1 MQGKY
6 AKKAFC
12 FFFLTCLMLL
22 LCCRVEAVDF
32 LFFTGDCRSAYLQ
45 NEIIEFGIYSEKK
58 LNEIPLVIIA
68 KLQNEDK
75 KGELVLYKD
84 KISTEKIKTLLFQMP
99 ARYLKPG
106 DYEIIAKIGDSIR
119 KLDIKIIST
128 NPVSHFL
135 SGFNGPE
142 SVDFTS
148 RISENGG
155 NFFLIHV
162 YQYAKIDQMKN
173 FGPEESFGIPD
184 PLPLMNIE
192 KVLNE
197 TMSNNIFVG
206 DYTSWSGYVIHQP
219 FTNWTSWNDPE
230 IFKLAM
236 QVIQLKAQRL
246 RRFPNVKWAG
256 PLDEPGLGY
265 GLDINGNLSSGWPD
279 HFQKEAFEKETGIKL
294 PENIFELSD
303 GDWLKFYR
311 WRCGIIGR
319 FMNYAK
325 KYFKEVPHN
334 IAWAPDIYAGWA
346 INDGAY
352 PLNGRSSEWRNTH
365 GFADFDGGKQAM
377 MAHLALERA
386 GWQKHPFSVA
396 TNVHLSF
403 EPEPRNPLTYWMLSN
418 LILTQGI
425 DSNWFLNYD
434 QKHLEFMKGP
444 NERNIRFGDFFKEIT
459 PKNNVAILYSISE
472 SALRLKKYGDDREK
486 IYEIARSYTCEVLS
500 LYQSLTRAHY
510 PADIVLE
517 EEIKEGILNNY
528 KVLWM
533 PGITQPAVYQ
543 EISEYLNQFISHG
556 GKIIKTRNTISFVPG
571 ISTEVDY
578 SSSYRKIRCLDK
590 EAEEFFNAGD
600 YTTGSYKRLNI
611 WKDQIIDE
619 QVPEIRNVM
628 KKIIGPPIIEFEK
641 QDTSIILQHQ
651 QSGEGRYLQVINYNQ
666 QIPEKPDIL
675 YKTKDGKEQQVYQL
689 DYFAD
694 YRNKFKINGLKS
706 RESVYVLEGLE
717 LNKGRKLKNPEQFLD
732 FYFEPAEMKLLAI
745 LPEAIGHLKLFVAH
759 EVLQADLMKVKVCIF
774 SVHNNLIRAPIPLE
788 IEIIDSKGR
797 VRYHLYRSTNKI
809 GIYEEDLQ
817 VSFNDEPGLWQIK
830 VRELFS
836 GMEICRKIVVKEKD
850 RKVFFSNAPDV
861 SVYDKKTIKKF
872 FKEKKIIWIIS
883 GWKATETEKRVVEE
897 IGDFLRKSGFV
908 VEIKNEENVLQ
919 KSFYPKVFPVFENRN
934 GKFVFLSEK
943 EREKLKKPW
952 EKLFQW
958 TGAKGY
964 PPTLPDAYY
973 VPENIIVIGK
983 DQTSKIINILQRSMI
998 LMRVTNY
1005 YYPGSGR
1012 GIIQY
1017 AWSPFTLDKDAILI
1031 TGSDDEGI
1039 EKAAKKLISIARG
1052 KE

>member
-1 MQGKY
+1 MY
-6 AKKAFC
+6 
-12 FFFLTCLMLL
+12 LMLL
-22 LCCRVEAVDF
+22 LCCQTLAYDF
-32 LFFTGDCRSAYLQ
+32 RFFTGDGRNAYLQ
-45 NEIIEFGIYSEKK
+45 NELIEFGIYSEKN
-58 LNEIPLVIIA
+58 LNEIPLVITA
-68 KLQNEDK
+68 KLHKEDK
-75 KGELVLYKD
+75 TEELVLYYN
-84 KISTEKIKTLLFQMP
+84 KISTDKPGTVLFQMP

-106 DYEIIAKIGDSIR
+106 DYEIIAEIGDNIGR
-119 KLDIKIIST
+119 LDIKIIST

-142 SVDFTS
+142 SVDFTR

-173 FGPEESFGIPD
+173 LGPEESFGIPD
-184 PLPLMNIE
+184 PLPLLNIE

-197 TMSNNIFVG
+197 TMFNNIFVA

-230 IFKLAM
+230 ILNLAM
-236 QVIQLKAQRL
+236 QVIQFKAQRL

-256 PLDEPGLGY
+256 PLDEPGLGF
-265 GLDINGNLSSGWPD
+265 GLDINENLSSGWPD
-279 HFQKEAFEKETGIKL
+279 PFQKEAFEKEIGIKL
-294 PENIFELSD
+294 PANIFELND
-303 GDWLKFYR
+303 EDWLKFYR

-319 FMNYAK
+319 FMNSAQ

-352 PLNGRSSEWRNTH
+352 PLNGRSSEWRNSH

-434 QKHLEFMKGP
+434 QKHLEFMKEP

-459 PKNNVAILYSISE
+459 PKNDVAILYSLSE
-472 SALRLKKYGDDREK
+472 AALRLKKNGADREK
-486 IYEIARSYTCEVLS
+486 TYEVVRSYTCEVLS

-517 EEIKEGILNNY
+517 EEIKEGILKNY

-533 PGITQPAVYQ
+533 PGITHPAVYQ
-543 EISEYLNQFISHG
+543 EISRHLTQFISHG
-556 GKIIKTRNTISFVPG
+556 GKIIKTKNTLSLVPG
-571 ISTEVDY
+571 ISTEVDF
-578 SSSYRKIRCLDK
+578 SSSYGKIRGLDK
-590 EAEEFFNAGD
+590 EAEEYFNAGD

-619 QVPEIRNVM
+619 EVPEVRNVM
-628 KKIIGPPIIEFEK
+628 EKIIGLPIIEFEK
-641 QDTSIILQHQ
+641 RDASIILQHQ
-651 QSGEGRYLQVINYNQ
+651 QSGKGKYLQLINYNQ
-666 QIPEKPDIL
+666 QIPEEPDIL
-675 YKTKDGKEQQVYQL
+675 YKTKDGKKQPVYQL
-689 DYFAD
+689 DYFAN
-694 YRNKFKINGLKS
+694 YHNRFKINGLKS
-706 RESVYVLEGLE
+706 KENVYVLEGVE
-717 LNKGRKLKNPEQFLD
+717 LNRTRKFNKSEQVLD
-732 FYFEPAEMKLLAI
+732 LYFEPAEMKLLAI
-745 LPEAIGHLKLFVAH
+745 LPEAIGRLKLHPVP
-759 EVLQADLMKVKVCIF
+759 QISQGD
-774 SVHNNLIRAPIPLE
+774 LIRIKVGVFSIHNRIIPAAIPLE
-788 IEIIDSKGR
+788 ITVIDSQNQ
-797 VRYHLYRSTNKI
+797 VRYHLYRSTDGKGN
-809 GIYEEDLQ
+809 YEEDLP
-817 VSFNDEPGLWQIK
+817 VSFNDNPGLWQIK

-861 SVYDKKTIKKF
+861 SVYDKQAIKKF
-872 FKEKKIIWIIS
+872 FKEKKPIWIIS

-897 IGDFLRKSGFV
+897 ISESLRRYGFV
-908 VEIKNEENVLQ
+908 VDIKNEENVLQ
-919 KSFYPKVFPVFENRN
+919 KSFYPKVFPAFEKRN
-934 GKFVFLSEK
+934 DKFVFLSSE
-943 EREKLKKPW
+943 ERKKLKKPW
-952 EKLFQW
+952 DKLYQW
-958 TGAKGY
+958 TGTKGY

-1017 AWSPFTLDKDAILI
+1017 VWSPFTLDKDAILI

-1039 EKAAKKLISIARG
+1039 EKAAKKLISITSG